1 MDRVQRAL
9 VSTYRK
15 DGLVPFCRTLAE
27 LGIEILSSGGTA
39 ALLRAEGIAAI
50 PVSEHT
56 GFPEMLDGR
65 VKTLHPRI
73 HAGIL
78 AVRDNPEHAADLAR
92 TGIPPIDLV
101 VVNLYPF
108 QETAAREGAAFDD
121 VVEMIDVGGPAMIR
135 AAAKNH
141 AHVGV
146 VVDPADYAEVAEE
159 LRARAALSPATLRR
173 LAAKA
178 FRHTADYDTAIAA
191 WLAERADGGTG
202 ASWPQALRIS
212 GEKVQDLRYGE
223 NPHQSAAFYR
233 VAGEASGLAGAEV
246 LQGKELSFNNI
257 LDLDAALG
265 LAVDLAGLRDPG
277 CVVVKH
283 GNPCGVAL
291 GTTPAEAFRRALACD
306 PVSAFGGVIAFTA
319 PLDAP
324 AAALLAEAFYEA
336 VVAPEVEPEA
346 RAVLARKKNLRV
358 LAVGPLAA
366 YRRTGPD
373 LRRVTGGLLAQDW
386 DAGIERVREGRL
398 VTRRSPEEQEW
409 EALQFAWT
417 VAKHVKSNAI
427 VYARADHTVGIGAGQ
442 MSRVDSARIGTQKA
456 QEAWKSDRPLEGAAM
471 ASDAFFP
478 FRDGI
483 DVAATAGIR
492 AVVQPG
498 GSVRDDEV
506 IAAADAHGLAMVFTG
521 RRHFRH

>member
-39 ALLRAEGIAAI
+39 ALLRAEGIAAV

-78 AVRDNPEHAADLAR
+78 AVRDNPEHVADLAR

-146 VVDPADYAEVAEE
+146 VVDPADYAEVADE
-159 LRARAALSPATLRR
+159 LRAAAKLSPPTLRR

-178 FRHTADYDTAIAA
+178 FRHTADYDSAIAA
-191 WLAERADGGTG
+191 WLADRVDGIPRT
-202 ASWPQALRIS
+202 SWPRQLRLS

-223 NPHQSAAFYR
+223 NPHQTAAFYR
-233 VAGEASGLAGAEV
+233 VPGETAGLPGARV

-257 LDLDAALG
+257 LDLDAALA
-265 LAVDLAGLRDPG
+265 LAAELPGQG
-277 CVVVKH
+277 CVIVKH

-291 GTTPAEAFRRALACD
+291 GSTAEEAFRRALACD
-306 PVSAFGGVIAFTA
+306 PTSAFGGVIAFNTA
-319 PLDAP
+319 VD
-324 AAALLAEAFYEA
+324 AAAATALAEAFYEA
-336 VVAPEVEPEA
+336 VVGPDVAPDAQEI
-346 RAVLARKKNLRV
+346 LGRKKNLRV
-358 LAVGPLAA
+358 LAAGPLAA
-366 YRRTGPD
+366 YQRTGPD

-386 DAGIERVREGRL
+386 DAGIEDVRQGRL
-398 VTRRSPEEQEW
+398 VTRRGPERDEW

-442 MSRVDSARIGTQKA
+442 MSRVDSARIGTHKA
-456 QEAWKSDRPLEGAAM
+456 QEAWKTDRPLEGAVM

-483 DVAATAGIR
+483 DVAAAAGIR

>member
-15 DGLVPFCRTLAE
+15 EGLVPFCRSLAE

-39 ALLRAEGIAAI
+39 ALLRAEGIPAV

-78 AVRDNPEHAADLAR
+78 AVRDNPEHVADLAR

-108 QETAAREGAAFDD
+108 QETAAREGAGFDD

-146 VVDPADYAEVAEE
+146 VVDPEDYAEVADE
-159 LRARAALSPATLRR
+159 LRAHGLLSPPTLRR

-178 FRHTADYDTAIAA
+178 FRHTADYDGAIAA
-191 WLAERADGGTG
+191 WLADRVDGIPHPR
-202 ASWPQALRIS
+202 WPRDLRLT

-223 NPHQSAAFYR
+223 NPHQTAAFYR
-233 VAGEASGLAGAEV
+233 VPGEAAGLAGARV

-257 LDLDAALG
+257 LDLDAVLAL
-265 LAVDLAGLRDPG
+265 AADLDGHG
-277 CVVVKH
+277 CVIVKH

-291 GTTPAEAFRRALACD
+291 GQSPEEAFRRALACD
-306 PVSAFGGVIAFTA
+306 PTSAFGGVIAFNT
-319 PLDAP
+319 PLDAG
-324 AAALLAEAFYEA
+324 AAAAIGEAFYEA
-336 VVAPEVEPEA
+336 VAAPEVTAEA
-346 RAVLARKKNLRV
+346 QAALARKKNLRV
-358 LAVGPLAA
+358 LAVGPLPA
-366 YRRTGPD
+366 YRRTGAD

-386 DAGIERVREGRL
+386 DAGIERVREGKL
-398 VTRRSPEEQEW
+398 VTRRGPEPEEW
-409 EALQFAWT
+409 DALQFAWT

-442 MSRVDSARIGTQKA
+442 MSRVDSARIGTHKA
-456 QEAWKSDRPLEGAAM
+456 EEAWKTGRPLEGAVM

-483 DVAATAGIR
+483 DVAAGAGIR

-498 GSVRDDEV
+498 GSVRDEEV
-506 IAAADAHGLAMVFTG
+506 IAAADEHGLAMVFTG

>member
-1 MDRVQRAL
+1 MDRVRRAL

-15 DGLVPFCRTLAE
+15 DGLVPFCRALQE

-39 ALLRAEGIAAI
+39 ALLRQEGIAATS
-50 PVSEHT
+50 VAEHT

-78 AVRDNPEHAADLAR
+78 AVRANPEHVADLER

-108 QETAAREGAAFDD
+108 RETAGREGASFDD
-121 VVEMIDVGGPAMIR
+121 VVEMIDVGGPAMVR

-146 VVDPADYAEVAEE
+146 VVDPADYAAVEGE
-159 LRARAALSPATLRR
+159 LRDGGTLGAATRRA

-178 FRHTADYDTAIAA
+178 FRHTADYDEAIAA
-191 WLAERADGGTG
+191 WLAERVDG
-202 ASWPQALRIS
+202 APAARWPAALAPRF
-212 GEKVQDLRYGE
+212 EKATDLRYGE
-223 NPHQSAAFYR
+223 NPHQGAAFYR
-233 VAGEASGLAGAEV
+233 APGEGGLPDARV
-246 LQGKELSFNNI
+246 LQGKELSFNNL
-257 LDLDAALG
+257 LDLDAAIA
-265 LAVDLAGLRDPG
+265 LAAELPGPG
-277 CVVVKH
+277 CVIVKH

-291 GTTPAEAFRRALACD
+291 ADRPQEAFRRALACD
-306 PVSAFGGVIAFTA
+306 PLSAFGGVIAFNG
-319 PLDAP
+319 PLN
-324 AAALLAEAFYEA
+324 AAAASALVEAFYEA
-336 VVAPEVEPEA
+336 VAAPEVAPDA
-346 RAVLARKKNLRV
+346 APVLARKKNLRV

-366 YRRTGPD
+366 YRRRGHD

-386 DAGIERVREGRL
+386 DAGIENVREGRV
-398 VTRRSPEEQEW
+398 VTRRAPDEAEW
-409 EALQFAWT
+409 QALQFAWT

-456 QEAWKSDRPLEGAAM
+456 HEAWKTERPLEGAAM

-483 DVAATAGIR
+483 DVAAAAGVR

-506 IAAADAHGLAMVFTG
+506 VAAADEHGLAMVFTG

>member
-15 DGLVPFCRTLAE
+15 DGLIPFCRTLTE
-27 LGIEILSSGGTA
+27 LGVEILSSGGTA
-39 ALLRAEGIAAI
+39 ALLRAEGIAAT
-50 PVSEHT
+50 PVSDHT

-78 AVRDNPEHAADLAR
+78 AVRDNPAHVADLKR

-108 QETAAREGAAFDD
+108 RETAAREGASFDD
-121 VVEMIDVGGPAMIR
+121 VVEMIDVGGPAMVR

-146 VVDPADYAEVAEE
+146 VVDPEDYESVASE
-159 LRARAALSPATLRR
+159 LRGLGRLAPPTLRR

-178 FRHTADYDTAIAA
+178 FRHTADYDAAIAA
-191 WLAERADGGTG
+191 WLAEGMDGTASTG
-202 ASWPQALRIS
+202 WPRELHLT

-223 NPHQSAAFYR
+223 NPHQTAAFYR
-233 VAGEASGLAGAEV
+233 APGEAPGLAGARV

-257 LDLDAALG
+257 LDLDAALA
-265 LAVDLAGLRDPG
+265 LAAELPRGG
-277 CVVVKH
+277 CVIVKH

-291 GTTPAEAFRRALACD
+291 GDDPAQAFRRALACD
-306 PVSAFGGVIAFTA
+306 PVSAFGGVIAFNTD
-319 PLDAP
+319 LDAAG
-324 AAALLAEAFYEA
+324 AAAVAEAFYEA
-336 VVAPEVEPEA
+336 VAAPGVAPEA
-346 RAVLARKKNLRV
+346 QAVLARKKNLRL
-358 LAVGPLAA
+358 LAVGGLSG
-366 YRRTGPD
+366 YRRSGPD
-373 LRRVTGGLLAQDW
+373 LRRVTGGLLGQDW
-386 DAGIERVREGRL
+386 DEGIENVREGRL
-398 VTRRSPEEQEW
+398 VTRRSPDPHEW

-427 VYARADHTVGIGAGQ
+427 VYAGADHTVGIGAGQ

-456 QEAWKSDRPLEGAAM
+456 QEAWKTERPLEGAAM

-483 DVAATAGIR
+483 DVAAAAGVR

-498 GSVRDDEV
+498 GSVRDEEV
-506 IAAADAHGLAMVFTG
+506 IAAADEHGLAMVFTG

>member
-1 MDRVQRAL
+1 MDRVRRAL

-15 DGLVPFCRTLAE
+15 DGLVPFCRTLSE

-39 ALLRAEGIAAI
+39 ALLRAEGIAAT
-50 PVSEHT
+50 PVSDHT

-78 AVRDNPEHAADLAR
+78 AVRDNPAHLSDLQR

-108 QETAAREGAAFDD
+108 RETAGRTGATFDD
-121 VVEMIDVGGPAMIR
+121 VVEMIDVGGPAMVR

-146 VVDPADYAEVAEE
+146 VVDPEDYAAVSEE
-159 LRARAALSPATLRR
+159 LRARGALDAATLRR

-178 FRHTADYDTAIAA
+178 FRHTADYDAAIAA
-191 WLAERADGGTG
+191 WLAERTDAT
-202 ASWPQALRIS
+202 ASAGWPEELRYAC
-212 GEKVQDLRYGE
+212 EKVQDLRYGE
-223 NPHQSAAFYR
+223 NPHQTAAFYR
-233 VAGEASGLAGAEV
+233 TPGEAPGLASARV
-246 LQGKELSFNNI
+246 LQGKELSFNNL

-265 LAVDLAGLRDPG
+265 LAVDLPGPG
-277 CVVVKH
+277 CVFVKH

-291 GTTPAEAFRRALACD
+291 GATPAEAFRRALACD
-306 PVSAFGGVIAFTA
+306 PVSAFGGVIAFNTD
-319 PLDAP
+319 LDAG
-324 AAALLAEAFYEA
+324 AATAITEAFYEA
-336 VVAPEVEPEA
+336 VVAPGVEAEA
-346 RAVLARKKNLRV
+346 QALLGRKKNLRV
-358 LAVGPLAA
+358 LAVGALAD

-386 DAGIERVREGRL
+386 DAGIENVREGRL
-398 VTRRSPEEQEW
+398 VTRRSPDPAEW

-456 QEAWKSDRPLEGAAM
+456 QEAWKADRPLQGAAM

-483 DVAATAGIR
+483 DVAAGAGVR

-506 IAAADAHGLAMVFTG
+506 IAAADEHGLAMVFTG

>member
-15 DGLVPFCRTLAE
+15 DGLVPFCRTLSE

-39 ALLRAEGIAAI
+39 ALLRAEGIPAK
-50 PVSEHT
+50 PVSDHT

-78 AVRDNPEHAADLAR
+78 AVRDNAEHVADLER

-108 QETAAREGAAFDD
+108 RETAGREGVSHDD

-135 AAAKNH
+135 AAGKNH
-141 AHVGV
+141 TDVGV
-146 VVDPADYAEVAEE
+146 VVDPADYEAVAAE
-159 LRARAALSPATLRR
+159 LRERGALSPPTLRR

-178 FRHTADYDTAIAA
+178 FRHTAEYDAAIAA
-191 WLAERADGGTG
+191 WLADRVDGTARGG
-202 ASWPQALRIS
+202 WPQELRYAC
-212 GEKVQDLRYGE
+212 EKVSDLRYGE
-223 NPHQSAAFYR
+223 NPHQTAAFYR
-233 VAGEASGLAGAEV
+233 APGEAAGLAQARV

-257 LDLDAALG
+257 LDLDAALA
-265 LAVDLAGLRDPG
+265 LAVDLPGEG
-277 CVVVKH
+277 CVIVKH

-291 GTTPAEAFRRALACD
+291 GGSPAEAFRRALACD
-306 PVSAFGGVIAFTA
+306 PVSAFGGVIAFGA
-319 PLDAP
+319 VLDGA
-324 AAALLAEAFYEA
+324 AAALIGEAFYEA
-336 VVAPEVEPEA
+336 VVAPEIAPEA
-346 RAVLARKKNLRV
+346 RDLLARKKNLRV
-358 LAVGPLAA
+358 LAVGALAG

-386 DAGIERVREGRL
+386 DAGIESVREGRL
-398 VTRRSPEEQEW
+398 VTRRSPEPDEW

-442 MSRVDSARIGTQKA
+442 MSRVDSARIGTLKA
-456 QEAWKSDRPLEGAAM
+456 QEAWKTEGPLQGAAM

-483 DVAATAGIR
+483 DVAAAAGIR

-506 IAAADAHGLAMVFTG
+506 IAAADEHGLAMVFTG